1 MKSGRVIHIRDAIL
15 SAIKRFAFEV
25 PTVDNRFLRTVL
37 TSKCQVSES
46 QKTDLPAEWSSVQMW
61 HLLAQ
66 QHLLSCSGRDGDH
79 KAPFV
84 SHFEIR
90 AMTQFVTF
98 GKQLQLQL
106 EDPENDG
113 RKTSSVTAGYYQ
125 REGRVAVSKGKS
137 FTLKKPQNEQGW
149 QSLQSVPFCERKT

>member
-1 MKSGRVIHIRDAIL
+1 
-15 SAIKRFAFEV
+15 
-25 PTVDNRFLRTVL
+25 
-37 TSKCQVSES
+37 
-46 QKTDLPAEWSSVQMW
+46 MW

-98 GKQLQLQL
+98 GKRLQLQL

-125 REGRVAVSKGKS
+125 REGRAAVSKGKS

-149 QSLQSVPFCERKT
+149 QLLHFVPLCERKM